1 MKHIYQIF
9 SPLIL
14 ILLLGTSCQSTPH
27 TAQKIEL
34 ANVLENKVQVSI
46 TLEKD
51 QSGQFIL
58 SATFTPQDP
67 NLHFYS
73 KDIPITGI
81 NGIGRPTLLEL
92 PKDSP
97 MQIIGDLK
105 ESVSPQIPN
114 TPPLELLTYPA
125 GAITLSLPIL
135 LPGGNNWIEDEVIV
149 SYMACDENGC
159 RPPVQKKSIAI
170 NIPGNELFQ

>member
-51 QSGQFIL
+51 QSGQPIL

-67 NLHFYS
+67 NLHLYS
-73 KDIPITGI
+73 KDIPKRKRITA
-81 NGIGRPTLLEL
+81 N
-92 PKDSP
+92 PKHTAARTTYLSRRRNHT
-97 MQIIGDLK
+97 Q
-105 ESVSPQIPN
+105 
-114 TPPLELLTYPA
+114 PPHPSARRKQLDPRRSHRQLHGL
-125 GAITLSLPIL
+125 
-135 LPGGNNWIEDEVIV
+135 
-149 SYMACDENGC
+149 
-159 RPPVQKKSIAI
+159 
-170 NIPGNELFQ
+170 